1 MKALSVTAKYN
12 DGEQE
17 KVFTVKGQ
25 TAKSLMA
32 LVEAGDKGRT
42 AQETASWAL
51 RFAAYCH
58 NLIHNHGLSIRMD
71 REKHDGGWHGRHVLE
86 TPVEIIK
93 IVAPERREG
102 AE

>member
-1 MKALSVTAKYN
+1 MRSLSVTAKYN
-12 DGEQE
+12 DGEQD

-42 AQETASWAL
+42 AQETASWAF

-71 REKHDGGWHGRHVLE
+71 REKHEGGWHGRHVLE
-86 TPVEIIK
+86 TPVEILTVVRPK
-93 IVAPERREG
+93 TEEDA
-102 AE
+102 